1 MNEEENKNIEAE
13 AVAEVAV
20 TEVAPTETII
30 EAPEVVDEVK
40 TEAEVVTTENV
51 ETPVEEVKTEAPTK
65 TEVVQAPRV
74 SKYEG
79 STTRGPASGN
89 RPVRKDGR
97 GGARPARPP
106 KEKAEF
112 DTKAID
118 VRRVTRV
125 VSGGRRFSLHVTMIA
140 GDRNGRVG
148 LGTGKAMDTQVAME
162 KALKSARKN
171 MVKFNLDDK
180 KTIKHEVSA
189 KYDSSEVWISPNK
202 GKGLI
207 AGSSARVILNLAG
220 LQNVTAKFHG
230 GTKNK
235 LNNARATMKA
245 LAEVAARA

>member
-1 MNEEENKNIEAE
+1 MSEEIINENVEEVVVPTENVI
-13 AVAEVAV
+13 AEVAP
-20 TEVAPTETII
+20 EVAD
-30 EAPEVVDEVK
+30 VVAE
-40 TEAEVVTTENV
+40 EVVTESAP
-51 ETPVEEVKTEAPTK
+51 ETVN
-65 TEVVQAPRV
+65 EVVAPAVASAPRA
-74 SKYEG
+74 SKYDG
-79 STTRGPASGN
+79 ATSRGPAVRGA
-89 RPVRKDGR
+89 PVRNGQSGGAR
-97 GGARPARPP
+97 GGRPARPP
-106 KEKAEF
+106 REKPEF
-112 DTKAID
+112 DSKAID

-171 MVKFNLDDK
+171 MIKFNLDDK

-189 KYDSSEVWISPNK
+189 KYDTSEIWISPNK

-245 LAEVAARA
+245 LAEVSARA

>member
-1 MNEEENKNIEAE
+1 MSEEIKNENAEQVVTENVAAEVVTENVNIEAE
-13 AVAEVAV
+13 AVVSEVAEISPV
-20 TEVAPTETII
+20 VAVAPSV
-30 EAPEVVDEVK
+30 PS
-40 TEAEVVTTENV
+40 
-51 ETPVEEVKTEAPTK
+51 
-65 TEVVQAPRV
+65 APRT
-74 SKYEG
+74 SKYDG
-79 STTRGPASGN
+79 ATSRGPAVRGMAPRGGSGN
-89 RPVRKDGR
+89 GR
-97 GGARPARPP
+97 GGARPPRPV
-106 KEKAEF
+106 KEKPEF
-112 DTKAID
+112 DSKAID

-171 MVKFNLDDK
+171 MIKFNLDDK

-189 KYDSSEVWISPNK
+189 KYDSSEIWISPNK

-220 LQNVTAKFHG
+220 LQNVTAKFNG

>member
-1 MNEEENKNIEAE
+1 MSDEIINTEAE
-13 AVAEVAV
+13 VIVDAPV
-20 TEVAPTETII
+20 TEVTPTETI
-30 EAPEVVDEVK
+30 A
-40 TEAEVVTTENV
+40 
-51 ETPVEEVKTEAPTK
+51 ETPVEVVAEAPVEASTPA
-65 TEVVQAPRV
+65 EVSVETPAAETTPTNAAPRV
-74 SKYEG
+74 SKYAN
-79 STTRGPASGN
+79 STSRGPGTA
-89 RPVRKDGR
+89 RPAQR
-97 GGARPARPP
+97 GGQRGGRPARPP
-106 KEKAEF
+106 KEKPEF

-148 LGTGKAMDTQVAME
+148 LGTGKAMDTQAAME

-171 MVKFNLDDK
+171 MIKFNIDDK

-189 KYDSSEVWISPNK
+189 KYDTSEVWISPNK

>member
-1 MNEEENKNIEAE
+1 MNDEIKTEAE
-13 AVAEVAV
+13 VVAEEVVAEVTPTETNTEAPIETVAEEVVTAPAQAEEVASPEVAV
-20 TEVAPTETII
+20 EVVAPTETI
-30 EAPEVVDEVK
+30 
-40 TEAEVVTTENV
+40 
-51 ETPVEEVKTEAPTK
+51 
-65 TEVVQAPRV
+65 APRV
-74 SKYEG
+74 SKYAN
-79 STTRGPASGN
+79 STSRGPGTARPAQRGN
-89 RPVRKDGR
+89 SR

-106 KEKAEF
+106 REKPEF
-112 DTKAID
+112 DSKAID

-148 LGTGKAMDTQVAME
+148 LGTGKAMDTQAAME

-245 LAEVAARA
+245 LAEVSSRA

>member
-1 MNEEENKNIEAE
+1 MSEEIINENVEEVVVATENVIAE
-13 AVAEVAV
+13 A
-20 TEVAPTETII
+20 
-30 EAPEVVDEVK
+30 APEVANVVAE
-40 TEAEVVTTENV
+40 EVVTV
-51 ETPVEEVKTEAPTK
+51 SAPETVNETVAPVVPS
-65 TEVVQAPRV
+65 APRA
-74 SKYEG
+74 SKYDG
-79 STTRGPASGN
+79 ATSRGPA
-89 RPVRKDGR
+89 VRGAAPR
-97 GGARPARPP
+97 GGAGAGQRGGNRPARPP
-106 KEKAEF
+106 REKPEF
-112 DTKAID
+112 DSKAID

-171 MVKFNLDDK
+171 MIKFNLDDK

-189 KYDSSEVWISPNK
+189 KYDTSEIWISPNK

-245 LAEVAARA
+245 LAEVSARA

>member
-1 MNEEENKNIEAE
+1 MNEEIKTETEVTGE
-13 AVAEVAV
+13 EVVAEVTPVETV
-20 TEVAPTETII
+20 TEVTESVAVDAPVAE
-30 EAPEVVDEVK
+30 EVS
-40 TEAEVVTTENV
+40 ASEVVT
-51 ETPVEEVKTEAPTK
+51 ETA
-65 TEVVQAPRV
+65 APRV
-74 SKYEG
+74 SKYAG
-79 STTRGPASGN
+79 STSRGPGTA
-89 RPVRKDGR
+89 RPAQRGGQRGGR
-97 GGARPARPP
+97 GARPPR
-106 KEKAEF
+106 EKPEF

-148 LGTGKAMDTQVAME
+148 LGTGKAMDTQAAMD

-171 MVKFNLDDK
+171 MIKFNIDDK

-189 KYDSSEVWISPNK
+189 KYDTSEVWISPNK

>member
-1 MNEEENKNIEAE
+1 MNEDENKIVENTEAE
-13 AVAEVAV
+13 AIAEVAVAEVTP
-20 TEVAPTETII
+20 TEVIS
-30 EAPEVVDEVK
+30 EVTADTTVD
-40 TEAEVVTTENV
+40 TPAAAEITTENV
-51 ETPVEEVKTEAPTK
+51 EAVVAEVAAVPVVT
-65 TEVVQAPRV
+65 QAPRA

>member
-1 MNEEENKNIEAE
+1 MSDEIINKEEV
-13 AVAEVAV
+13 VAEIVVDETV
-20 TEVAPTETII
+20 TEVT
-30 EAPEVVDEVK
+30 APEASTEV
-40 TEAEVVTTENV
+40 TLEAEVVTETVGTEEAAASAAAADTSAVASN
-51 ETPVEEVKTEAPTK
+51 ETI
-65 TEVVQAPRV
+65 APRV
-74 SKYEG
+74 SKYAG

-89 RPVRKDGR
+89 RPASKGGAR
-97 GGARPARPP
+97 GGRPARPA
-106 KEKAEF
+106 KEKPEF
-112 DTKAID
+112 DSKAID

-148 LGTGKAMDTQVAME
+148 LGTGKAMDTQAAME

-189 KYDSSEVWISPNK
+189 KYDTSEVWISPNK

-245 LAEVAARA
+245 LAEVSARA

>member
-1 MNEEENKNIEAE
+1 MSDE
-13 AVAEVAV
+13 
-20 TEVAPTETII
+20 II
-30 EAPEVVDEVK
+30 N
-40 TEAEVVTTENV
+40 TEAEVVVPEVVAEVTPTE
-51 ETPVEEVKTEAPTK
+51 TITEAPAEVSAEVVTETAVASEVSA
-65 TEVVQAPRV
+65 TEVAPVVAKAETIAPRV
-74 SKYEG
+74 SKYAG
-79 STTRGPASGN
+79 ATSRGPA
-89 RPVRKDGR
+89 VRGAAPR
-97 GGARPARPP
+97 GGAGARGGRPARAP
-106 KEKAEF
+106 KEKPEF
-112 DTKAID
+112 DSKAID

-148 LGTGKAMDTQVAME
+148 LGTGKAMDTQAAME

-171 MVKFNLDDK
+171 MIKFNIDDK

-220 LQNVTAKFHG
+220 LQNVTAKFNG

>member
-1 MNEEENKNIEAE
+1 MSEEIINENEKVEEVTVVSE
-13 AVAEVAV
+13 EVV
-20 TEVAPTETII
+20 TEVTPEVAAVVVE
-30 EAPEVVDEVK
+30 EVAAPEVV
-40 TEAEVVTTENV
+40 APVV
-51 ETPVEEVKTEAPTK
+51 AA
-65 TEVVQAPRV
+65 APRA
-74 SKYEG
+74 SKYDG
-79 STTRGPASGN
+79 ATSRGPAVRGA
-89 RPVRKDGR
+89 PVRNGQSGGAR
-97 GGARPARPP
+97 GGRPARPVR
-106 KEKAEF
+106 EKPEF
-112 DTKAID
+112 DSKAID

-171 MVKFNLDDK
+171 MIKFNLDDK

-189 KYDSSEVWISPNK
+189 KYDSSEIWISPNK

-220 LQNVTAKFHG
+220 LQNVTAKFNG

>member
-1 MNEEENKNIEAE
+1 MQDEEIKNTEAE
-13 AVAEVAV
+13 VIAEEVVAEV
-20 TEVAPTETII
+20 TPTETII
-30 EAPEVVDEVK
+30 E
-40 TEAEVVTTENV
+40 TTAEVVQDV
-51 ETPVEEVKTEAPTK
+51 VAETSV
-65 TEVVQAPRV
+65 PRP
-74 SKYEG
+74 SKYAG
-79 STTRGPASGN
+79 STSRGPATGRPAQRGN
-89 RPVRKDGR
+89 SR

-106 KEKAEF
+106 KEKPEF

-148 LGTGKAMDTQVAME
+148 LGTGKAMDTQVAMD

-171 MVKFNLDDK
+171 MIKFNIDDK

-189 KYDSSEVWISPNK
+189 KYDTSEIWISPNK

-245 LAEVAARA
+245 LKEVAARA

>member
-1 MNEEENKNIEAE
+1 MNDE
-13 AVAEVAV
+13 
-20 TEVAPTETII
+20 II
-30 EAPEVVDEVK
+30 N
-40 TEAEVVTTENV
+40 TEAEVVA
-51 ETPVEEVKTEAPTK
+51 EEVVAEVTPSETNTEASTETVAEEAVTETVQAEEVQAPAGTP
-65 TEVVQAPRV
+65 EVVASTETIAPRV
-74 SKYEG
+74 SKYAN
-79 STTRGPASGN
+79 STSRGPGTA
-89 RPVRKDGR
+89 RPAPR
-97 GGARPARPP
+97 GGQRGGRPARPP
-106 KEKAEF
+106 REKPEF
-112 DTKAID
+112 DSKAID

-148 LGTGKAMDTQVAME
+148 LGTGKAMDTQAAME

-245 LAEVAARA
+245 LAEVSSRA

>member
-1 MNEEENKNIEAE
+1 MSEE
-13 AVAEVAV
+13 
-20 TEVAPTETII
+20 II
-30 EAPEVVDEVK
+30 N
-40 TEAEVVTTENV
+40 TEAEVVAEEVVAEVTTTETN
-51 ETPVEEVKTEAPTK
+51 TEAPIETVAE
-65 TEVVQAPRV
+65 EVVTETVQAEEVQIEAAPAVVAATETMAPRV
-74 SKYEG
+74 SKYAN
-79 STTRGPASGN
+79 STSRGPGTA
-89 RPVRKDGR
+89 RPAQR
-97 GGARPARPP
+97 GGQRGGRPARPP
-106 KEKAEF
+106 REKPEF
-112 DTKAID
+112 DSKAID

-148 LGTGKAMDTQVAME
+148 LGTGKAMDTQAAME

-245 LAEVAARA
+245 LAEVSSRA